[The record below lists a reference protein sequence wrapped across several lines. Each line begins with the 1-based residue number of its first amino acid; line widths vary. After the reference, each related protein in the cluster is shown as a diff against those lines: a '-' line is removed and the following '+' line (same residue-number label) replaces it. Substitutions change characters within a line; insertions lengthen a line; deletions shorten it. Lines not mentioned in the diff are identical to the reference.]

1 MKCMIGS
8 EVKKWL
14 IQEQENQYPMIIG
27 EKTGIGQLKSID
39 DTSYNHY
46 CLQQS
51 LYKYILEKNYDLQ
64 VSKMYLVV
72 IHPDYE
78 RYIKVEVPYLK
89 NYVEYMLNTF

>member
-1 MKCMIGS
+1 MYDWKRS
-8 EVKKWL
+8 KKVVDSRTGKPISNDYW
-14 IQEQENQYPMIIG
+14 G
-27 EKTGIGQLKSID
+27 KKGIGQLKSID

-64 VSKMYLVV
+64 VSKMYLIV